1 IYELGFFYRN
11 HLIRIF
17 RSDGSPVP
25 KVSEHPSRPSME
37 QVREQIIQEMKTPGT
52 KPGARKHVLLRDG
65 YRCVLTGAYDFDS
78 CKIHPELRDRA
89 IAANASRT
97 NTECAHI
104 FSELVQEGD
113 KANYAASAMAIL
125 KIFGISDKAENF
137 VGGNVNK
144 HFNIFTMATNLHCFF
159 DHSEFWL
166 EEVIGEASNLC
177 WCICISAFY
186 IPPSAEHFDPHF
198 FSTIVGPPRQRV
210 TFTVDPDVEAACKAK
225 NKTVPALPSPS
236 LLAIRAAC
244 SRVAHMSGAADQV
257 DQLLRDLQGTPVM
270 AEDGSTA
277 ELLAARLSQSSRS
290 VRIGLRLGIRRRLFR
305 AFL

>member
-1 IYELGFFYRN
+1 
-11 HLIRIF
+11 
-17 RSDGSPVP
+17 
-25 KVSEHPSRPSME
+25 
-37 QVREQIIQEMKTPGT
+37 
-52 KPGARKHVLLRDG
+52 
-65 YRCVLTGAYDFDS
+65 
-78 CKIHPELRDRA
+78 
-89 IAANASRT
+89 
-97 NTECAHI
+97 
-104 FSELVQEGD
+104 
-113 KANYAASAMAIL
+113 
-125 KIFGISDKAENF
+125 
-137 VGGNVNK
+137 
-144 HFNIFTMATNLHCFF
+144 
-159 DHSEFWL
+159 
-166 EEVIGEASNLC
+166 
-177 WCICISAFY
+177 
-186 IPPSAEHFDPHF
+186 
-198 FSTIVGPPRQRV
+198 V